1 MKSKGLERLLR
12 LLLILLGAGIGLA
25 LCVAVASSLKDRA
38 VGPEIAVMGEIGLAG
53 EVRTVPQCE
62 RRVSE
67 CARLGFST
75 LVVPRANAGRIRA
88 PEGVKVVGVDTVAQ
102 ALSIIF

>member
-1 MKSKGLERLLR
+1 
-12 LLLILLGAGIGLA
+12 
-25 LCVAVASSLKDRA
+25 VASSLKDKP
-38 VGPEIAVMGEIGLAG
+38 VGPDIAVMGEVGLAG

-75 LVVPRANAGRIRA
+75 LIVPRANAARIHA
-88 PEGVKVVGVDTVAQ
+88 PEGVKVIGVDTVAQ